1 MRRLFPLVLFSVLL
15 VVSAASASEIR
26 IGGRVLLP
34 GGTPL
39 PNAEVTLSPIAGS
52 FDEARAVM
60 EQLPPEAAART
71 LTGESGRFELTAPH
85 AGLWRLRV
93 EAAGFVPLET
103 KLRPLI
109 EPLELP
115 DAELTSDSGL
125 TVKVTGEGGGV
136 LSGATVIINSERSR
150 FAFRS
155 AVWGYPQRSGSTAD
169 DGSLRLPHAEK
180 EKISLS
186 VFAAGHS
193 IHAARGLRGTSAR
206 VGLQTGEQ
214 QQIVVR
220 SAEGRALPAAMAVLG
235 KQDHPVGYTDAEG
248 RLTLHLASSGEMPL
262 ALIAEDGRRLEM
274 QIAPSTE
281 QPREPLQISLPER
294 LFISGRLI
302 DADSRRAIAGG
313 VVWDEGDSSEAS
325 IPDAAGG
332 YVLGGPAG
340 RRLFVTAGA
349 PGYLNADS
357 FDFRLNDDG
366 RPGPTIALQPAAAI
380 EGKVIDGNGGVAGAE
395 IEVEIKR
402 QPGAMVIEI
411 GGRSTLPRA
420 ISGHDGSFRIS
431 PLDPENGYEIKVRAE
446 GYAPASLDVAGL
458 EPYRA
463 RTGLRIPL
471 SRGQAVLGKV
481 VDGDGRPIREAT
493 VELNAAPDTRSS
505 HFMRIERGGSSEP
518 IAGMTDDD
526 GDFAIDGIP
535 AGKFDLTASRTGF
548 AKRKVPAIEIAR
560 DSEPVDVGEISLQ
573 VGEKIQGMVFDRD
586 GQPVEGAEIFL
597 EESGPMMGFVMAG
610 GTEREATANSEASGW
625 FMVEDLSPEERYTLR
640 FQRTGFVEKSVGPI
654 ELPAIEP
661 LEVTLDTASR
671 ITGRVVNAE
680 GDPIAGSS
688 VSLERTHTIEM
699 GGAVMQAMMMTGA
712 DTDAEG
718 RFLFE
723 DQEPGKIKLSAVAPR
738 FQEATLD
745 HLEVPKGEDLDGVEI
760 ILKAGAV
767 VEGRVLAP
775 DGRPAIGTNVRLAGE
790 TPGMIRM
797 GGAGVDGNGYYRLD
811 GLEPGELSVEAT
823 HEDYPR
829 VVKDIEAKEGINAL
843 NLRFEGGQEVAGM
856 VASTSGEPIGQA
868 VVRLVPA
875 GRYWGGSEAVTDN
888 DGSFSMAGV
897 QEGSYQL
904 RAEAEEFAPS
914 TGDTQV
920 EVAGEP
926 VRGLEVLLDPGAT
939 IYGKISGLEPESF
952 SKVGV
957 RAEGSGY
964 RGFQES
970 GADYRGEYRLE
981 HLPPGSYSVV
991 ATLSDSGS
999 QAKEEVVVEQ
1009 GVLEVRA
1016 DLQFGTGL
1024 TLSGRVLR
1032 GEEPVHGATIFAE
1045 GIDNDDTGWSRT
1057 GQQGKFSIDGL
1068 EGGEYTVHVRNFQT
1082 GLGYNETVSL
1092 ATSRKILLEVPTAL
1106 VAGTVVGSFDK
1117 EPLPGV
1123 IVSLEAGGGSGLG
1136 LLPIHTATTDLNGR
1150 FEVESIADGDW
1161 RLSAS
1166 KKGYA
1171 AISQQVV
1178 VQHEQDVDDLRLTM
1192 EATEGLTLEARLP
1205 SGAIP
1210 DELMIAVLDPAGG
1223 ALVNGHYATGENGR
1237 VRLSSVPAGN
1247 WGLVISAA
1255 GAATVNLRA
1264 QAPGAVTPVAL
1275 QPASSLRISVPELAG
1290 GVAAVTLRSADGG
1303 LYRSLSWSAQPRSEW
1318 RMTGDRIELT
1328 SLPPGSWEVAVASAD
1343 GRSWRGSVV
1352 TNAGAMA
1359 ELLLE

>member
-1 MRRLFPLVLFSVLL
+1 MRRLFPLMLFSVLL

-39 PNAEVTLSPIAGS
+39 PNAEVTLSPIAGAYEES
-52 FDEARAVM
+52 RTVM
-60 EQLPPEAAART
+60 EQLPPESAART
-71 LTGESGRFELTAPH
+71 LTGEGGRFELMAPH
-85 AGLWRLRV
+85 AGLWKVSV

-103 KLRPLI
+103 ELRPLI

-115 DAELTSDSGL
+115 DAELSPDSGL
-125 TVKVTGEGGGV
+125 TVRVSGEGGEA
-136 LSGATVIINSERSR
+136 LSGATVIANSERSR

-155 AVWGYPQRSGSTAD
+155 AVWGFPQRSGRTAE

-193 IHAARGLRGTSAR
+193 LHEARGLRGTSAR
-206 VGLQTGEQ
+206 VRLRAGEQ
-214 QQIVVR
+214 QRISVR
-220 SAEGRALPAAMAVLG
+220 SADGRALPAAVATLG
-235 KQDHPVGYTDAEG
+235 KQGHPVGYADNEG
-248 RLTLHLASSGEMPL
+248 MLTLDLPSSKETPL
-262 ALIAEDGRRLEM
+262 RLLAEDGRRLEM
-274 QIAPSTE
+274 HIAPSAGE
-281 QPREPLQISLPER
+281 PREPLQISLPDR
-294 LFISGRLI
+294 LYISGRLI
-302 DADSRRAIAGG
+302 DAHSRKAIAGG
-313 VVWDEGDSSEAS
+313 VVWDEGDISVSS

-340 RRLFVTAGA
+340 RRLFITAGA

-357 FDFRLNDDG
+357 FDYRLNDDG

-380 EGKVIDGNGGVAGAE
+380 EGKVMDADGGVAGAE

-402 QPGAMVIEI
+402 QPGAMVIRI
-411 GGRSTLPRA
+411 GGERPLPRA

-431 PLDPENGYEIKVRAE
+431 PLDPENSYEIKVRAE

-471 SRGQAVLGKV
+471 SRGQAILGRV
-481 VDGDGRPIREAT
+481 VDGEGRPIREAT
-493 VELNAAPDTRSS
+493 VELNAAPDMRSP
-505 HFMRIERGGSSEP
+505 HFMRIEQGHGSEP
-518 IAGMTDDD
+518 ITAMTDDD
-526 GDFAIDGIP
+526 GNFAIDGIP
-535 AGKFDLTASRTGF
+535 AGKFDLTASRAGF
-548 AKRKVPAIEIAR
+548 ARRKVPAIEITK
-560 DSEPVDVGEISLQ
+560 DSEPVDVGEIPLR
-573 VGEKIQGMVFDRD
+573 VGEKIQGMVLDGD

-597 EESGPMMGFVMAG
+597 EEAGPMMGFVMAG
-610 GTEREATANSEASGW
+610 AAEREATATSEASGW

-640 FQRTGFVEKSVGPI
+640 FQRTGFVERSVGPI
-654 ELPAIEP
+654 ELPATEP

-671 ITGRVVNAE
+671 IAGRVLDDGGE
-680 GDPIAGSS
+680 PIAGAS
-688 VSLERTHTIEM
+688 VSLERTHTVEM
-699 GGAVMQAMMMTGA
+699 GGAVMQAMMMTGD

-723 DQEPGKIKLSAVAPR
+723 DQEPGKVKLSAVASR
-738 FQEATLD
+738 FQEATLH
-745 HLEVPKGEDLDGVEI
+745 HLEVPKGEDLDGIEI
-760 ILKAGAV
+760 TLKAGAV

-775 DGRPAIGTNVRLAGE
+775 DGRPAIGASVRLAGE
-790 TPGMIRM
+790 SPEMIRM

-811 GLEPGELSVEAT
+811 GLEPGAVSVEAT

-829 VVKDIEAKEGINAL
+829 IVKDIEAKEGINAL

-856 VASTSGEPIGQA
+856 VTSTSGEPIGQA

-875 GRYWGGSEAVTDN
+875 GRYWGGSESVTDN
-888 DGSFSMAGV
+888 DGGFSMAGV
-897 QEGSYQL
+897 KEGSYRL
-904 RAEAEEFAPS
+904 RAEAEGYAPS
-914 TGDTQV
+914 TNDMQV

-926 VRGLEVLLDPGAT
+926 VRGLEVVLDPGAT

-957 RAEGSGY
+957 RAESSGY
-964 RGFQES
+964 RGLQES

-981 HLPPGSYSVV
+981 HLPPGRYTVI

-1009 GVLEVRA
+1009 GMLEVRA
-1016 DLQFGTGL
+1016 DLQFGAGL
-1024 TLSGRVLR
+1024 TLSGRVVR
-1032 GEEPVHGATIFAE
+1032 GEQPVHGATIFAE
-1045 GIDNDDTGWSRT
+1045 GIDNDDSGWSRT
-1057 GQQGKFSIDGL
+1057 GQQGEFSIDGL
-1068 EGGEYTVHVRNFQT
+1068 EGGEYTLHVRNFQT

-1092 ATSRKILLEVPTAL
+1092 ATSRKIVIEVPTAV
-1106 VAGTVVGSFDK
+1106 VAGTVVDSFDK

-1123 IVSLEAGGGSGLG
+1123 LVSLESGGGSGRG

-1166 KKGYA
+1166 KRGYA
-1171 AISQQVV
+1171 AISQQVA
-1178 VQHEQDVDDLRLTM
+1178 VQHGQDVDELRLNM

-1237 VRLSSVPAGN
+1237 VRLTSVPAGS
-1247 WGLVISAA
+1247 WELVVSAA

-1264 QAPGAVTPVAL
+1264 QAPAAVTPVAL
-1275 QPASSLRISVPELAG
+1275 QPASSLRISIPELAG
-1290 GVAAVTLRSADGG
+1290 SVATVTLRSADGG

-1318 RMTGDRIELT
+1318 RMTGDSIELT

-1343 GRSWRGSVV
+1343 GRSWRGSAV
-1352 TNAGAMA
+1352 TSAGAVA
-1359 ELLLE
+1359 ELFLE